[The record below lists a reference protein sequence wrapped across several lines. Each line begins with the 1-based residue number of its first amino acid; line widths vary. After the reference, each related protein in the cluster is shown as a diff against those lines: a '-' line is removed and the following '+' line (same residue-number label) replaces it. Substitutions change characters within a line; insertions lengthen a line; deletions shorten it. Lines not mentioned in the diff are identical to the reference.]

1 MKVGKLALRI
11 VIGGLF
17 IGHGTQKLLGWF
29 GGSGLEGTDK
39 MMEALDMQPARRNSI
54 TSGVTEAGCGALLV
68 VGLGTPFAVA
78 GLIGSMIT
86 AVRKVHWKNGPW
98 NSNGGWE
105 YNTVIIAALT
115 ALADSGPGP
124 VSLDA
129 ALGRERSGSRWALA
143 ALALGAAGST
153 AAIELGRRATRRAT
167 VRATGRATGRA
178 TAEQAAATPV
188 A

>member
-1 MKVGKLALRI
+1 MNVGKLALRI

-39 MMEALDMQPARRNSI
+39 TMEALDMQPARRNSI
-54 TSGVTEAGCGALLV
+54 ASGMTEAGCGALLV

-78 GLIGSMIT
+78 GLIGIMIT

-105 YNTVIIAALT
+105 YNAVIIAALT

-153 AAIELGRRATRRAT
+153 AAIELGRRATRRTT
-167 VRATGRATGRA
+167 VLATGRAT
-178 TAEQAAATPV
+178 
-188 A
+188 